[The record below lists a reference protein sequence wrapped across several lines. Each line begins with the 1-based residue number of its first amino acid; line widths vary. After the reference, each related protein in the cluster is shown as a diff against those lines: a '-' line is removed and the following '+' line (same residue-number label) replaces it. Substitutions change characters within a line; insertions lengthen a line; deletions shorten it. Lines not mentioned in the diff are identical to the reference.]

1 MKVLKI
7 IFLTACF
14 LTVSQTIT
22 AQKIGV
28 RAGLNV
34 SRITNGNT
42 DPKTSFYAGVF
53 KEFAVVPLIFFIQPE
68 VQYSSQGYK
77 VKTGFGA
84 GGGDVT
90 LNYINVPVMAKV
102 YVLKLLSLEAGPQ
115 FGFKINESYPSGVTG
130 KAETFDPA
138 IAAGIGLNFP
148 LGLGINARYVKGF
161 NNAVKN
167 QPGMTEVI
175 QLGAS
180 LKI

>member
-1 MKVLKI
+1 MKAIKS
-7 IFLTACF
+7 IFLAICFFTA
-14 LTVSQTIT
+14 SQTIT

-34 SRITNGNT
+34 SRITNGNV

-53 KEFAVVPLIFFIQPE
+53 KEFSVVPELFFIQPE
-68 VQYSSQGYK
+68 VQFSGQGYK
-77 VKTGFGA
+77 TKTAFGIP
-84 GGGDVT
+84 GGDVT

-102 YVLKLLSLEAGPQ
+102 YILKLLSFEAGPQ
-115 FGFKINESYPSGVTG
+115 FGFKISESYPPGYIG

-138 IAAGIGLNFP
+138 IAAGVGLNFP

-161 NNAVKN
+161 NDAVQN
-167 QPGMTEVI
+167 QPGSTEVI

-180 LKI
+180 LKF

>member
-1 MKVLKI
+1 MKLFKI
-7 IFLTACF
+7 IFLATCF
-14 LTVSQTIT
+14 LTLGQSVT

-34 SRITNGNT
+34 SRITNGNA

-53 KEFAVVPLIFFIQPE
+53 KEFSVVPLIFFIQPE
-68 VQYSSQGYK
+68 VQFSSQGYK
-77 VKTGFGA
+77 AKPVFGIP
-84 GGGDVT
+84 GGDVT

-115 FGFKINESYPSGVTG
+115 FGFKISESYPPGYIG

-138 IAAGIGLNFP
+138 IAAGAGLNFP
-148 LGLGINARYVKGF
+148 LGLGINVRYIKGF
-161 NNAVKN
+161 NDAVQN

-180 LKI
+180 LKF